1 MIVNTG
7 SSIYIGTPRIKNPN
21 TQIVLTITRNSL
33 VYNINITIIHN
44 FQHIFITIIQRGLP
58 HSSPWPPILVVT
70 LRGRPG
76 DGEFCSTLPVV
87 LKCLTMFQTLV
98 LGSRSL
104 FAIAPVDSPCLCN
117 VMIFW
122 RNTKHFVIFEGTKIL
137 TWFSADRHSWVW
149 PISCPSQKCGKI
161 QITSYRTRNVAFQY
175 IWRTL

>member
-1 MIVNTG
+1 MAPLILHHG
-7 SSIYIGTPRIKNPN
+7 LQSLRLGLRLILS
-21 TQIVLTITRNSL
+21 LTFLIRL
-33 VYNINITIIHN
+33 
-44 FQHIFITIIQRGLP
+44 F
-58 HSSPWPPILVVT
+58 VVT

-175 IWRTL
+175 IWRTLYTRVSLFLRTLEHS

>member
-1 MIVNTG
+1 MASNLLG
-7 SSIYIGTPRIKNPN
+7 
-21 TQIVLTITRNSL
+21 
-33 VYNINITIIHN
+33 
-44 FQHIFITIIQRGLP
+44 
-58 HSSPWPPILVVT
+58 T

-175 IWRTL
+175 IWSRVSQMCQKFESSLSAVRFPLLDLSCLYMTKIFKIFWYLEVDLWTFVFYYML